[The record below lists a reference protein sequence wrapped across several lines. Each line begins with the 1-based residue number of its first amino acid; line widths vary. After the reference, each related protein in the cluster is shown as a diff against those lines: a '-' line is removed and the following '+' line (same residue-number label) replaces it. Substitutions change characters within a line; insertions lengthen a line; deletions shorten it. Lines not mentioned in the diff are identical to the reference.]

1 VIAVASALFTGCA
14 VPKRRPANALC
25 QEGSPE
31 IREAYASDIDMDEYP
46 EPINALFSG
55 DHLEAVKT
63 ILKFR
68 ETDTREVLSEEEQ
81 SSSLFDY
88 FVAYRASTK
97 NGKKA
102 SHVFVRMGPKPT
114 EFFSSPHRDG
124 DRREAAYLVSME
136 EWRVV
141 CWNFSYF
148 PLEPVGEGQSC
159 PVVFDIAEPH
169 PLGCGPLRPVSSRH
183 DRGD

>member
-1 VIAVASALFTGCA
+1 MKLGTGLALVVVVASALFTGCA
-14 VPKRRPANALC
+14 VSKRSPAKVLC

-46 EPINALFSG
+46 EPKNALFTG
-55 DHLEAVKT
+55 DHLDAIKT
-63 ILKFR
+63 VLKFR

-88 FVAYRASTK
+88 FVAYRASTE

-102 SHVFVRMGPKPT
+102 SHVFVMMMPKAT

-141 CWNFSYF
+141 CWNFSYS
-148 PLEPVGEGQSC
+148 PLEPIGEEDVC
-159 PVVFDIAEPH
+159 PVVYEVAEPD
-169 PLGCGPLRPVSSRH
+169 PLGCGPP
-183 DRGD
+183 